1 MPAITVAATGRG
13 LSAGALLAFGGGLAL
28 YQLTS
33 LVLGP
38 AGSREL
44 HLSLTI
50 PAADVAEPSLP
61 PASGA
66 TLVLGSLATP
76 TPAPTPPHRSARPA
90 APRAA
95 APTSSP
101 AISPAAPAATPPATH
116 PSDKP
121 KSDHED

>member
-28 YQLTS
+28 YHS

-50 PAADVAEPSLP
+50 PAADVAEPSRPL
-61 PASGA
+61 ASGA
-66 TLVLGSLATP
+66 ILVLGNLAAP
-76 TPAPTPPHRSARPA
+76 TRAPTPPHRSARPA

-95 APTSSP
+95 APTPSP
-101 AISPAAPAATPPATH
+101 AISPAAPAATPPAAH

-121 KSDHED
+121 KSHHED